1 MAGRSKSNNGK
12 SGGGKTIATNRKA
25 RFDYHIVDTLEAG
38 MVLTGT
44 EIKSLRDGR
53 ANIADAYARPQ
64 DGELW
69 LHNAHI
75 APYPQGGIYNHE
87 PTRPRKLLVH
97 KDQLAYLTSEAG
109 EKGLTIV
116 PLRMYL
122 KGTLRQ
128 GGSGLGQ
135 GQETVRQASH
145 SHRPRAGPG
154 SPPCSTPSIP
164 LNPYVNSGLPLPLW
178 CGMTTPIYVIILGVW
193 GRVGSTGERTGRLQ
207 AEPLL
212 TR

>member
-1 MAGRSKSNNGK
+1 MAGRSKSNNSK

-25 RFDYHIVDTLEAG
+25 HFDYHIVDTLEAG

-53 ANIADAYARPQ
+53 ANIADAFARPQ
-64 DGELW
+64 NGELW

-97 KDQLAYLTSEAG
+97 KDQLAYSDLRNRREGAHHRP
-109 EKGLTIV
+109 LAHV
-116 PLRMYL
+116 PQ
-122 KGTLRQ
+122 GALRQ
-128 GGSGLGQ
+128 GGSRLGQ
-135 GQETVRQASH
+135 GQKTVRQASH

-154 SPPCSTPSIP
+154 SPPCPAPSIP

-178 CGMTTPIYVIILGVW
+178 CGMTAPIYVIISVSGDAWV
-193 GRVGSTGERTGRLQ
+193 RQGSAPDDCRPSRC
-207 AEPLL
+207 
-212 TR
+212 